1 MRHGASLLASLEGMS
16 RTAYNIAVELSNNS
30 RSGLTTRF
38 LAKKLEVPAEEI
50 EYLLDVNHRLF
61 FTDLTKIKLVP
72 EGYGAVRRIRE
83 GLNNHGDIP
92 SLCARVKA
100 LGTFEFQML
109 EERLGSENPL
119 TKKAAID
126 ILLEKCYHHPDSL
139 QDYVATEL
147 FSETAREVFDILWQ
161 SKNGVLPVSQV
172 HALHGG
178 NEYTVEQ
185 ALLELIQGFA
195 CAEMFRFDAEDR
207 LVRVVGLLSE
217 VRQHLQSCGR
227 RQREKNRLR
236 PLRDPVASAEYRGVS
251 LTDTLSR
258 LVAAIAAQPARLRS
272 DGELFREDL
281 RRLGPL
287 CGGEEEEPS
296 LNTCLWIATTGLEW
310 LAYVDQ
316 DLVVRDIG
324 GLLAQRRLERH
335 RTVCEQTIRFMD
347 YTAQCKTLA
356 ELVSEMEEG
365 AWYNAMDLVEH
376 AFRRDTATS
385 RPVLKLVDGG
395 HEYVDPATSARSESK
410 LARALEEL
418 FFWLGLV
425 ERGEC
430 DGNSAVRVT
439 PLGRAILQ
447 GTPLSR
453 LEGVHPDPSSE
464 IVVQPN
470 FDIMVPI
477 QDMDPLLTVPLEQ
490 FAKQV
495 STGQVSVYRVSRES
509 YLQAVQNGHN
519 PVTFTDFLLRH
530 NRGGVLPDNVRTT
543 LEDWRGGIKKVRVRT
558 LHVIEADDPMTLLDL
573 AHRKRV
579 APHIEQVD
587 PHRIVQFKGLSRKE
601 LARLLEKEGFVVE

>member
-16 RTAYNIAVELSNNS
+16 RTAYNMAVELSNNS

-92 SLCARVKA
+92 SLCSRVKA

-119 TKKAAID
+119 TKKAATD
-126 ILLEKCYHHPDSL
+126 ILLEKCYQHPDSL
-139 QDYVATEL
+139 LDYVATEL

-161 SKNGVLPVSQV
+161 SKNGVLPVSQI

-178 NEYTVEQ
+178 NEYAVEQ

-207 LVRVVGLLSE
+207 LVRAAGLLSE
-217 VRQHLQSCGR
+217 VRQHLQSTGR
-227 RQREKNRLR
+227 RQRDKNRLR
-236 PLRDPVASAEYRGVS
+236 PLRTEVDSPESRGLS
-251 LTDTLSR
+251 LSDTLSR
-258 LVAAIAAQPARLRS
+258 LVAAIAAQPARVRS

-281 RRLGPL
+281 RRLAPL
-287 CGGEEEEPS
+287 CGEDEEPS
-296 LNTCLWIATTGLEW
+296 LSTCLWLATTGLKW
-310 LAYVDQ
+310 LTHVDQ

-324 GLLAQRRLERH
+324 ELLSQGRLERH
-335 RTVCEQTIRFMD
+335 RTVCDQTIRFMD
-347 YTAQCKTLA
+347 CAAQAATLS
-356 ELVSEMEEG
+356 ELLSEMEDN

-376 AFRRDTATS
+376 AFRRDMQTA
-385 RPVLKLVDGG
+385 RPVLKLVNGAY
-395 HEYVDPATSARSESK
+395 EYVDPATSARSESK

-425 ERGEC
+425 ERGLSE
-430 DGNSAVRVT
+430 GNSAVRVT
-439 PLGRAILQ
+439 PLGRAILLN
-447 GTPLSR
+447 TPLDR
-453 LEGVHPDPSSE
+453 LEKAHPNPASE

-495 STGQVSVYRVSRES
+495 SSGQVSVYRVSRES

-519 PVTFTDFLLRH
+519 PATFTDFLVRH
-530 NRGGVLPDNVRTT
+530 NRGGALPENVRTT
-543 LEDWRGGIKKVRVRT
+543 LEDWRGGIKKVRLRT
-558 LHVIEADDPMTLLDL
+558 FHVIEADDPMTLLDL
-573 AHRKRV
+573 AHRRRV
-579 APHIEQVD
+579 APNIEQVD
-587 PHRIVQFKGLSRKE
+587 PHRVVQFKGLSKKE